1 VAQKSQAADEPAGT
15 PGSQEVARGCAE
27 NPSVSGI
34 RDMRQP
40 QRLSY
45 SGFSLWETR
54 PDEFY
59 LKYLSDR
66 RPPHIPQERPAAA
79 GAAFDAYVKSALHS
93 AIFGAGSDP
102 KYQFPALFEAQ
113 VEPQNR
119 DWALEEGEY
128 VFNSYVL
135 SGFYDKLLDLLKTS
149 KEPPRFEFTVEAEI
163 NGVPFLGKP
172 DARWVTPGG
181 VPVIHDWKL
190 NGFTSKYTTS
200 PCRSYMRCRD
210 GYVSAK
216 PSKNHD
222 TEHRAFL
229 GYQHGDLTIN
239 TTYLEAANTAWADQL
254 SLYGWAL
261 GEKIGDENVVL
272 SIHQIVA
279 KPADGRPQ
287 LRVAAYRARVQTSYQ
302 QELAARLE
310 RCWDA
315 ITSGHIFLTLSREDS
330 DARCQV
336 LDETAV
342 GLQSDGS
349 NREEYFNET
358 TRDRYRG

>member
-1 VAQKSQAADEPAGT
+1 
-15 PGSQEVARGCAE
+15 
-27 NPSVSGI
+27 
-34 RDMRQP
+34 MRLP

-59 LKYLSDR
+59 LTHLSER
-66 RPPHIPQERPAAA
+66 RPPRVPQERPAAV
-79 GAAFDAYVKSALHS
+79 GSAFDAQVKSSLHS
-93 AIFGAGSDP
+93 ALFGPNADP
-102 KYQFPALFEAQ
+102 KYAFSALFEAQ

-119 DWALEEGEY
+119 DWVLGEGKY
-128 VFNSYVL
+128 VFDCYVQ
-135 SGFYDKLLDLLKTS
+135 SGFYDELLALLKQS
-149 KEPPRFEFTVEAEI
+149 IEPPRFEFTVEAEI
-163 NGVPFLGKP
+163 GGVPFLGKP
-172 DARWVTPGG
+172 DARWVTPASI
-181 VPVIHDWKL
+181 PVVHDFKL
-190 NGFTSKYTTS
+190 NGYCSKYTTS

-210 GYVSAK
+210 GYTGK
-216 PSKNHD
+216 PSKSHD
-222 TEHRAFL
+222 TEHHEFL
-229 GYQHGDLTIN
+229 AYQHGDLTIN

-279 KPADGRPQ
+279 KPKPEARPQ
-287 LRVAAYRARVQTSYQ
+287 LRVASYRARVKASYQ
-302 QELAARLE
+302 QELAVRLK

-315 ITSGHIFLTLSREDS
+315 ITSGHIFLALSREDS

-349 NREEYFNET
+349 SREEYFNEA